1 MPTRNPAANPADD
14 VVDQLDALLFAF
26 RGEMHRLMREAELV
40 LSPMELRVLLHVARR
55 PGCTAGD
62 LARHSGRDK
71 GQLTRLIQHLE
82 QERLIWREAHAEDR
96 RAQCLFTTEAGEAIH
111 ARMRAE
117 RRALAKSLLSG
128 LDAGEQAQLAQL
140 LGKLRAGRPSA

>member
-1 MPTRNPAANPADD
+1 MPTKNPAAGPADE
-14 VVDQLDALLFAF
+14 VVEQLDALLFAF
-26 RGEMHRLMREAELV
+26 RGEMHRAMREAELPV
-40 LSPMELRVLLHVARR
+40 SPMEVRVLLHVAHH

-82 QERLIWREAHAEDR
+82 EEGLLRREAHAEDR
-96 RAQCLFTTEAGEAIH
+96 RAQCLFATEAGEALH

-117 RRALAKSLLSG
+117 RRALARGLLDK
-128 LDAGEQAQLAQL
+128 LDAQEQAQLAGL
-140 LGKLRAGRPSA
+140 LGKLRAGRAP

>member
-1 MPTRNPAANPADD
+1 MPAKNPAASPADE

-26 RGEMHRLMREAELV
+26 RGEMHRAMREAELPV
-40 LSPMELRVLLHVARR
+40 SPMELRVLLHVARH

-71 GQLTRLIQHLE
+71 GQLTRLIQRLE
-82 QERLIWREAHAEDR
+82 EEGLLRREAHAEDR
-96 RAQCLFTTEAGEAIH
+96 RAQCLFTTEAGEAVH

-117 RRALAKSLLSG
+117 RRALARRLLSS
-128 LDAGEQAQLAQL
+128 LDTQEQAQLAGL
-140 LGKLRAGRPSA
+140 LGKLRAGRTP